1 MSGGPEGN
9 DSATGA
15 ANIAAFA
22 LDAVDAVQRL
32 EFDGGKKI
40 KIRVGV
46 ATGPVVA
53 GVIGTDNVPKFTL
66 FGETTSR
73 AEEMESTSLPMQ
85 IQCSGETMK
94 LLRGNFRTNNSFQCK
109 QRKDVDDNDNTW
121 WIIRPDDNATGPEG
135 IAPAL
140 LPTRESSTITSTT
153 MAQSEPRQSIVSG
166 PSFSHSEPQS
176 AHSSGPEESE
186 AARQDSYCARSV
198 KSGVTNSSG
207 QAFSGQSEDA
217 QSDSGSVQLENYLSE

>member
-1 MSGGPEGN
+1 M
-9 DSATGA
+9 D
-15 ANIAAFA
+15 
-22 LDAVDAVQRL
+22 
-32 EFDGGKKI
+32 
-40 KIRVGV
+40 
-46 ATGPVVA
+46 
-53 GVIGTDNVPKFTL
+53 
-66 FGETTSR
+66 
-73 AEEMESTSLPMQ
+73 
-85 IQCSGETMK
+85 
-94 LLRGNFRTNNSFQCK
+94 
-109 QRKDVDDNDNTW
+109 DNTW

-140 LPTRESSTITSTT
+140 LPTREGSTITSTT

-186 AARQDSYCARSV
+186 AARQDSHCARKM